1 MNFKISFIWF
11 SLVWI
16 LIHLYLFQYEKK
28 TARIVF
34 HFSNVY
40 VLDYS
45 MTVTHKIIWFLQTI
59 SLKHISR
66 PREESMIGFTS
77 DSASYKPQWYINGC
91 SPALIHA
98 FSDVFK
104 VDNISWHTKWILKC
118 HLFGFSLVC
127 ILIHLYLLQY
137 EKKTA
142 RIMFHFSNVYVLD
155 YSRFGVFWG
164 AWILKFLIF
173 FRLLYSASN
182 STRCVWNK
190 NI

>member
-1 MNFKISFIWF
+1 MSSIILWL
-11 SLVWI
+11 SLTKSYDSYRQ
-16 LIHLYLFQYEKK
+16 YLLN
-28 TARIVF
+28 TLAGLMR
-34 HFSNVY
+34 NLWL
-40 VLDYS
+40 VLLV
-45 MTVTHKIIWFLQTI
+45 TVHPT
-59 SLKHISR
+59 
-66 PREESMIGFTS
+66 
-77 DSASYKPQWYINGC
+77 QWYINGC